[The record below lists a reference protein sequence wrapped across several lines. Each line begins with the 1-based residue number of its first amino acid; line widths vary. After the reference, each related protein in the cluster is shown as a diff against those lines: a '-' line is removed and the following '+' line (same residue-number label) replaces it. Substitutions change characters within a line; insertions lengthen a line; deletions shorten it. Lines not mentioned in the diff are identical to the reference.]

1 MIYPV
6 KCRFPL
12 LFVNKVDNVRI
23 QCKSYIKG
31 SNSFNTIVRLT
42 KDERST
48 ADFEKNLMGPVTAD
62 LLLNH

>member
-1 MIYPV
+1 MCLMIYPV

-23 QCKSYIKG
+23 QRKSYIKG
-31 SNSFNTIVRLT
+31 SNCFNTIARLT
-42 KDERST
+42 ST
-48 ADFEKNLMGPVTAD
+48 ADFEKNLMGPVTTD